1 MIELSDGN
9 ALTVYKS
16 LFSFSFLLN
25 SQFSFPF
32 LFWFKKWFTVTVLN
46 IYIEKE
52 RERER
57 DAILTQKYTTNL
69 NKKIHKIFL
78 KTKKKNKSY
87 KIIKF

>member
-1 MIELSDGN
+1 MIELLDGN
-9 ALTVYKS
+9 ALTVFKS
-16 LFSFSFLLN
+16 LFPFSFSFLLN
-25 SQFSFPF
+25 SQFSFLF

-78 KTKKKNKSY
+78 KTKKNK
-87 KIIKF
+87 

>member
-1 MIELSDGN
+1 MIYGH
-9 ALTVYKS
+9 
-16 LFSFSFLLN
+16 SF
-25 SQFSFPF
+25 
-32 LFWFKKWFTVTVLN
+32 KY